1 MQSSLESPDE
11 LLDEEL
17 LEDELELED
26 ELDEKLLDEELLEE
40 ELDEELELEDEL
52 EEKLLDEELELEEE
66 LLEEELELLNELDEE
81 LLDEE
86 LLEEKLDEEL
96 ELLNELDEK
105 LLEEELLELAEE
117 PEEELFNGKNV
128 GITHD
133 ERVID
138 NNNDSKPINFFI
150 CFSPLYCVHFY
161 YNILCMFFQAFLR
174 NRKKATAVTQ
184 LCDSRLYV
192 LPIFYIH
199 AVKRVSIIKNPKLN
213 AENTAKYRPPFLGLC
228 FTYSRKVIRLA
239 NEAINVPTPPIFT
252 PKSKCL

>member
-17 LEDELELED
+17 LDEELDEELELED
-26 ELDEKLLDEELLEE
+26 ELDEKLLDEELELLN
-40 ELDEELELEDEL
+40 ELDE
-52 EEKLLDEELELEEE
+52 KLLEEE

-81 LLDEE
+81 LL
-86 LLEEKLDEEL
+86 K
-96 ELLNELDEK
+96 
-105 LLEEELLELAEE
+105 EELLELAEE

-213 AENTAKYRPPFLGLC
+213 AENTAKYRPPFFGLC